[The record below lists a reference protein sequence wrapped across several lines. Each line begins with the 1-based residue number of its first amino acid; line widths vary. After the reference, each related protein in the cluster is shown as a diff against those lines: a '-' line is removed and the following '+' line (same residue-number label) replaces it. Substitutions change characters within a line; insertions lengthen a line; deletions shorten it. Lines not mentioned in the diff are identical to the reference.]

1 MSADGAVRDFGRL
14 QGVTQG
20 ASPQRAV
27 TEEQRR
33 SRAKDPPLR
42 ICSLNTRAASEKSKV
57 PNAAAGINRVASG
70 QKDGAKM
77 FFQPRMQKA
86 QILSWIAECAEYA
99 DGTFTTRN
107 VHPPQ

>member
-42 ICSLNTRAASEKSKV
+42 ICSPNTCTLADEFKV
-57 PNAAAGINRVASG
+57 PNAAAGIYGMASRASESANAALG
-70 QKDGAKM
+70 SG
-77 FFQPRMQKA
+77 R
-86 QILSWIAECAEYA
+86 QISNHFA
-99 DGTFTTRN
+99 DTVG
-107 VHPPQ
+107 VHVPP